1 MEISV
6 FQGGYDKNLCYLIWC
21 KESKRAAIIDPSVDP
36 LTIFDKINVENL
48 ILEKIIITHSHHD
61 HFAFLDDFLFR
72 FSNLKI
78 FGYNLPVIGFS
89 ENFIGISDREIINI
103 GKNILT
109 AIHTPGHYPDSMC
122 YWSGDKACL
131 FTGDTMFVGRTG
143 RTISRGSSIKQLY
156 DSIYNKIYNLPKST
170 RIYPGHHY
178 GYSKSCTLI
187 ENQQYSPFCKS
198 RIERAS
204 YKNFSE
210 ERKI

>member
-1 MEISV
+1 MEINV

-21 KESKRAAIIDPSVDP
+21 KESKRAAIIDPSVEP
-36 LTIFDKINVENL
+36 LVIFDKINIENL

-78 FGYNLPVIGFS
+78 FGYKLPVIAFS

-122 YWSGDKACL
+122 YWFADKACL

-156 DSIYNKIYNLPKST
+156 DSIYNKIYNLPKFG
-170 RIYPGHHY
+170 RWL
-178 GYSKSCTLI
+178 CR
-187 ENQQYSPFCKS
+187 S
-198 RIERAS
+198 RIS
-204 YKNFSE
+204 FL
-210 ERKI
+210 